1 MTSAHT
7 DNPSLVTKGLIYAL
21 AAVMIWTGFI
31 LITKAGAL
39 AALAIPDM
47 MMVRFGTAFILFS
60 PFIWK
65 HRRVIFQRRM
75 LALGAIGG
83 LAYGLSVFNGF
94 ALAPATHA
102 ALLLPGLM
110 PIVIAVLAYF
120 LAGERHTRRA
130 WTGILFSSAGIT
142 ALLIE
147 TLLIDTSYLA
157 GDISFIMACV
167 FWGIF
172 TVLLRRWG
180 FAPWHATLG
189 IITFTTLLFVPVY
202 TLFLPH
208 HIADSS
214 WEMIALQA
222 FYQGVM
228 ATTVQMVLYARAV
241 HILGATR
248 MGGLMA
254 LVPIFA
260 SVIAVPL
267 FDEVWTAGLSIAIAM
282 ILTGTLIS
290 NNPIKALSGRKR
302 QTA

>member
-1 MTSAHT
+1 M
-7 DNPSLVTKGLIYAL
+7 PSNSTAFEKNIVQGLIYAL

-110 PIVIAVLAYF
+110 PIMIAVLAYF

-130 WTGILFSSAGIT
+130 WTGIVFSSAGIT

-157 GDISFIMACV
+157 GDMSFILACV

-172 TVLLRRWG
+172 TVLLRRWR

-202 TLFLPH
+202 ALFLPH

-214 WEMIALQA
+214 LEMIALQA

-267 FDEVWTAGLSIAIAM
+267 FDEVWTAGLSVAIAM

-290 NNPIKALSGRKR
+290 NNPIKALNGRKR
-302 QTA
+302 HAA

>member
-1 MTSAHT
+1 M
-7 DNPSLVTKGLIYAL
+7 PSNSTAFEKNILQGLIYAL

-110 PIVIAVLAYF
+110 PIMIAVLAYF

-130 WTGILFSSAGIT
+130 WTGIVFSSAGIT

-157 GDISFIMACV
+157 GDMSFIMACV

-172 TVLLRRWG
+172 TVLLRRWR

-202 TLFLPH
+202 ALFLPH

-214 WEMIALQA
+214 LEMIALQA

-267 FDEVWTAGLSIAIAM
+267 FDEVWTAGLSVAIAM

-290 NNPIKALSGRKR
+290 NNPIKALNGRKR
-302 QTA
+302 QSA